1 MRSGAG
7 NRAKLLR
14 IIGVR
19 IIHVFIQIM
28 FIEHLLCVP
37 GIVLNSKQR
46 RQEAYFLEQG
56 TDNKQKTQQNHRDST
71 ATQAVESGP
80 FHGADQ
86 V

>member
-1 MRSGAG
+1 
-7 NRAKLLR
+7 
-14 IIGVR
+14 
-19 IIHVFIQIM
+19 M

-37 GIVLNSKQR
+37 GIILNSKQR